1 MINVGDSAPS
11 FELADQHGA
20 VHTLQQY
27 AGRWVVLYF
36 YPKDDTP
43 GCTKEACS
51 FRDDRA
57 NLEALGASVL
67 GVSADDTASHA
78 AFASKYSLNFPLLA
92 DPERLC
98 ISAYGA
104 WGKKNM
110 YGKEYEGVM
119 RYTYLINPAGQVAHI
134 WKKVNTE
141 EHAQE
146 VAQVLQ
152 TLL

>member
-1 MINVGDSAPS
+1 MINVGDPAPS
-11 FELADQHGA
+11 FQLNDQHGT

-78 AFASKYSLNFPLLA
+78 AFSSKYSLNFPLLA
-92 DPERLC
+92 DPDRQC
-98 ISAYGA
+98 ITAYGA

-119 RYTYLINPAGQVAHI
+119 RYTYLISPAGQIAHI

-146 VAQVLQ
+146 VSQVLR